1 MKYKCDIC
9 ERIFDRK
16 STYDNHLK
24 RKNTCKPIINELLDL
39 TFKNKNITSTNDS
52 KTFPSVSQAF
62 PTRFPS
68 VSCNYECFT
77 CHNKYMTRSGL
88 FKHKKRDHRDYEED
102 TNIITD
108 IIKNNNIDEVK
119 QELLVTKQELHETKQ
134 KLEELTNNKQNMI
147 PIQNT
152 LTNANN
158 MTNSNNTTVN
168 NINNIFTDFGDEKLE
183 MLTLEDRQ
191 DICSQPCDSIYKI
204 VQKMH
209 VNKKLPNYMNLCV
222 ENLRSNVMY
231 AISKDKFIAT
241 DKSIT
246 LYDVIHIAGYRLR
259 EIVENNKD
267 LSTIQKESLLS
278 VYNFILRYDPSNE
291 DFDGTIIL

>member
-1 MKYKCDIC
+1 MIYKCDVC
-9 ERIFDRK
+9 CKEFDLKFNYIR
-16 STYDNHLK
+16 HLK
-24 RKNTCKPIINELLDL
+24 RKIGCKPLNVNILDL
-39 TFKNKNITSTNDS
+39 NNKIKNITSDNVDKVLKSVEIMLKNMLTNVDG
-52 KTFPSVSQAF
+52 TNV
-62 PTRFPS
+62 TR
-68 VSCNYECFT
+68 YECLI
-77 CHNKYMTRSGL
+77 CHKKYKDRTGL
-88 FKHKKRDHRDYEED
+88 FKHKKRVHNNYEED
-102 TNIITD
+102 TKNIVDVTKFD
-108 IIKNNNIDEVK
+108 IIDKVN
-119 QELLVTKQELHETKQ
+119 QELHETKQ
-134 KLEELTNNKQNMI
+134 KLEELSDNIKNKQNET

-191 DICSQPCDSIYKI
+191 DICSQPSDSICKI

-231 AISKDKFIAT
+231 AIRKDKFIAT